1 MNDLIDTKSREENEL
16 MVKKA
21 LAISESDALEPTEET
36 LALVEEY
43 IEGNMTIEEIQKIV
57 IDKYKERKDD

>member
-1 MNDLIDTKSREENEL
+1 MNDKTKEEKELIVR
-16 MVKKA
+16 KA

-43 IEGNMTIEEIQKIV
+43 IEGNMTIEEIQQIV

>member
-1 MNDLIDTKSREENEL
+1 MNDKTREEKEL
-16 MVKKA
+16 IVKKA
-21 LAISESDALEPTEET
+21 LAISESDAMPPTEET

-43 IEGNMTIEEIQKIV
+43 IEGNMTIEEIQQIV